1 MCDRDSSS
9 GCFFISRKG
18 RDRTQDLSTTSRHGQ
33 QPLPTGTKTK
43 DALPV
48 VLQSDFRKLSGISK
62 EDFRLIDTIENDY
75 DATTAAA
82 LDAVQRRGEM
92 VVRILDPRI
101 HLTKTATD
109 AAKKFLMLQD
119 SNHIVNLVE
128 IIKRP
133 GQTLGLYIREGNG
146 INRHDGLF
154 ISRLA
159 LESAVYNSGCIQV
172 GDEVLAVNL
181 VDVTRKAVDEVV
193 IIMSIPRRL
202 VLALRQTRGIHRN
215 TANASLAS
223 AMPSHQPPVVVIK
236 KDISRESDDQHDDDD
251 DDLHMKSY
259 MTTGRVNQRN
269 KENIHEQRQR
279 ESRGRSQSQLALDSN
294 GDVSGDLFYNSRP
307 PESRRQ
313 ASTLDRRN
321 NWSYQ
326 PPHPPVSNESSKP
339 QHFQPFDK
347 AYPKTLESL
356 AEKVHPFCPGGQS
369 SSGRRMSATTTQQQ
383 YRRNNIPRSGSDQY
397 LPRSEYD
404 YGSRPYRQSQTLMRS
419 GLRSSTGAG
428 SSTRL
433 VSQYSQGSSRTLPR
447 HLDYASD
454 TEATKVTS
462 TSPYYYRGSS
472 QISGVSNLSRL
483 GSATISRSNS
493 LRSNSLP
500 RDIRTPRTPLSSLNT
515 SLRGSLRRY
524 NTQDNPK
531 TSSSVLSDHE
541 DSDGNLSAPE
551 FQMRRKNRL
560 VSSPSVFTADEYR
573 AWMSRAPSTSAIYD
587 RIRNVCDPSLKQQKV
602 QRFTFSAE
610 NLPERTRHSELMSYS
625 GTNADLR
632 PFRGLGSP
640 ALPSA
645 TTSTLDR
652 HTRTSSLRRIR
663 HLLELEAKHLG
674 RRSPSTTSDLQADR
688 ARVLEINPAE
698 FLKYKFE
705 KSTVDNAPPISGLLW
720 VHLLAGRGLRAAS
733 TTVLS
738 GQSTNVMAPAGSSR
752 DLYCVLECDRVH
764 KARTVVRTG
773 DLVFDWDETFE
784 LDLLSNKELDFLI
797 YSWDQQYRHK
807 LCYKGS
813 VHLASLVRDSPVHQ
827 LALKIE
833 PRGTLYLRL
842 RHTDPYQT
850 FIRKTIRTSTTL
862 PPRTKT
868 AGLFGIDLESVVTRE
883 SGTISSSLSSL
894 AQAPATASVP
904 VIVRRCIEEVERR
917 GLDIIGLYRLCG
929 SASKKRILREAF
941 ERNPRTVDLSPDNV
955 PDINVITGVLKDY
968 LRELPEP
975 LFTRCLYQ
983 MLLDALTVLLPD
995 DPQAN
1000 AKLMLSILD
1009 CLPKL
1014 NRATLTYI
1022 MDHLALVVSQSP
1034 RNKMS
1039 AQNLSIC
1046 LAPVLM
1052 VQSEMK
1058 EKPIDFQQPVNVLR
1072 YLLEIWP
1079 TKSVRECL
1087 PPSVAN
1093 GVTRPPPLPA
1103 KPSCVPGVPTRRGPP
1118 PVIVASPTSDT
1129 ATSDENDGDNDT
1141 SAIEPPQI
1149 PARSNAHRLTKVA
1162 APDPPEDNA
1171 AETPSSSTGTEDS
1184 QRDVAERAAEAD
1196 EESCGE
1202 EQLQNERR
1210 PRGLMQQQNASAT
1223 MKHNTVNGTTINTN
1237 TSATPNQN
1245 IINSNRNNNNNNV

>member
-1 MCDRDSSS
+1 MVTSSIVS
-9 GCFFISRKG
+9 KVFRSPTMLCCTKKKG
-18 RDRTQDLSTTSRHGQ
+18 RDRTQNLSSTSKHQ
-33 QPLPTGTKTK
+33 QPLPVGTKTK

-62 EDFRLIDTIENDY
+62 EDFRLIDTIENEY

-119 SNHIVNLVE
+119 TNHIVNLVE

-146 INRHDGLF
+146 INRNDGLF

-202 VLALRQTRGIHRN
+202 ILALRQSRGIHRGTTN
-215 TANASLAS
+215 VTLGP
-223 AMPSHQPPVVVIK
+223 AMPSHQPPVVVLK
-236 KDISRESDDQHDDDD
+236 KDLSRESDEQNDDDD
-251 DDLHMKSY
+251 DDMHFRPY
-259 MTTGRVNQRN
+259 MTTGS
-269 KENIHEQRQR
+269 KDNIHEQRR
-279 ESRGRSQSQLALDSN
+279 RDSRGKSQSQLALDSN
-294 GDVSGDLFYNSRP
+294 GDISGDLFYNSRP
-307 PESRRQ
+307 PDSRRQ

-326 PPHPPVSNESSKP
+326 PPRPPIVSEQTKP

-356 AEKVHPFCPGGQS
+356 AEKVHPFCPGGS
-369 SSGRRMSATTTQQQ
+369 STGRRMSATTAQQQ
-383 YRRNNIPRSGSDQY
+383 QRRNNLPRSGSDQY

-404 YGSRPYRQSQTLMRS
+404 YGNRPYRQSQTLMRS
-419 GLRSSTGAG
+419 GFRSSAGAG
-428 SSTRL
+428 SSSRL

-462 TSPYYYRGSS
+462 TSPYYYRVSS
-472 QISGVSNLSRL
+472 NVPASTNLSRL

-500 RDIRTPRTPLSSLNT
+500 RDIRIPRTPLSSLNT

-531 TSSSVLSDHE
+531 ISSFFSDHE

-551 FQMRRKNRL
+551 FQSRRKNRL

-587 RIRNVCDPSLKQQKV
+587 RIRNVCDSSIKQQKV

-625 GTNADLR
+625 GTSSDLR
-632 PFRGLGSP
+632 PYRGLGTT

-663 HLLELEAKHLG
+663 QLLELEAKHLG
-674 RRSPSTTSDLQADR
+674 RRIPTSSDLQADR

-705 KSTVDNAPPISGLLW
+705 KSTVENAPPISGLLW
-720 VHLLAGRGLRAAS
+720 VHLLAGRGLRTS
-733 TTVLS
+733 TTTVLP
-738 GQSTNVMAPAGSSR
+738 GQPSNVAASAGSSR

-807 LCYKGS
+807 LCYRGS
-813 VHLASLVRDSPVHQ
+813 VHLASLVRESPVHQ

-850 FIRKTIRTSTTL
+850 FLRKTLRTSITL
-862 PPRTKT
+862 PPRIKT
-868 AGLFGIDLESVVTRE
+868 AGLFGTDLETVVTRE
-883 SGTISSSLSSL
+883 SGAISSSLSSL

-904 VIVRRCIEEVERR
+904 VIIRRCIEEIERR

-1022 MDHLALVVSQSP
+1022 MDHLALVVSQSS

-1052 VQSEMK
+1052 VQSEHK
-1058 EKPIDFQQPVNVLR
+1058 EKPIDFQQPLNVLR

-1079 TKSVRECL
+1079 NKSVRECL
-1087 PPSVAN
+1087 PPSVVN
-1093 GVTRPPPLPA
+1093 GVSRPPPLPA
-1103 KPSCVPGVPTRRGPP
+1103 KPSCVPAVPPRRPP

-1129 ATSDENDGDNDT
+1129 TTSEDDDIET
-1141 SAIEPPQI
+1141 VIEPPKI
-1149 PARSNAHRLTKVA
+1149 PARTNAHRLVKIA
-1162 APDPPEDNA
+1162 APDPEEVTV
-1171 AETPSSSTGTEDS
+1171 ETPSSSTGTEDS

-1202 EQLQNERR
+1202 EQLERK
-1210 PRGLMQQQNASAT
+1210 PRGLNNNST
-1223 MKHNTVNGTTINTN
+1223 KHN
-1237 TSATPNQN
+1237 
-1245 IINSNRNNNNNNV
+1245 NNKK

>member
-1 MCDRDSSS
+1 MCDKNSSS

-18 RDRTQDLSTTSRHGQ
+18 RDRAQDLSSTSRHQ
-33 QPLPTGTKTK
+33 QPLPAGTKTK

-62 EDFRLIDTIENDY
+62 EDFRLIDTIENEY

-119 SNHIVNLVE
+119 GHHIVNLVE

-146 INRHDGLF
+146 VDRHDGLF

-202 VLALRQTRGIHRN
+202 VLALRQTRGVHRITGN
-215 TANASLAS
+215 VSLAS
-223 AMPSHQPPVVVIK
+223 AMPSHHQPPVVVIK
-236 KDISRESDDQHDDDD
+236 KDLSRESDDQHDEDDD
-251 DDLHMKSY
+251 DIHTRSY
-259 MTTGRVNQRN
+259 MTTGRVHRS
-269 KENIHEQRQR
+269 KDNIHDQQRR
-279 ESRGRSQSQLALDSN
+279 RDSRGRSQSQLALDSN
-294 GDVSGDLFYNSRP
+294 GDFSGDLFYNSRP

-313 ASTLDRRN
+313 TSTLDRRN

-326 PPHPPVSNESSKP
+326 PPRPPIVNEQPKP
-339 QHFQPFDK
+339 QHFQPYDK

-356 AEKVHPFCPGGQS
+356 AEKVHPFCPGGS
-369 SSGRRMSATTTQQQ
+369 STGRRMSATTSQQQ
-383 YRRNNIPRSGSDQY
+383 QQQQQRRNNLPRSGSDQY
-397 LPRSEYD
+397 LPKSEYD
-404 YGSRPYRQSQTLMRS
+404 YGNRPYRQSQTLMRS
-419 GLRSSTGAG
+419 GLRSSAGAG
-428 SSTRL
+428 SSSRL
-433 VSQYSQGSSRTLPR
+433 ISQYSQGASRTLPR

-462 TSPYYYRGSS
+462 TSPYYYRGS
-472 QISGVSNLSRL
+472 QHVPGTTNLSRL

-531 TSSSVLSDHE
+531 ISSFLSDHE
-541 DSDGNLSAPE
+541 DSDGGNLSAPE
-551 FQMRRKNRL
+551 FQMRRKNRM

-587 RIRNVCDPSLKQQKV
+587 RIRNVCDSSLKQQKV

-610 NLPERTRHSELMSYS
+610 NLPERTRHSEIMSYS
-625 GTNADLR
+625 AGANSDLR

-674 RRSPSTTSDLQADR
+674 RRSPTTTSDLQADR

-705 KSTVDNAPPISGLLW
+705 KTTVENAPPISGLLW
-720 VHLLAGRGLRAAS
+720 VHLLAGRGLRASS
-733 TTVLS
+733 TAALPGQPPNVLATPP
-738 GQSTNVMAPAGSSR
+738 GTSR

-807 LCYKGS
+807 LCYRGS

-827 LALKIE
+827 LALKVE

-842 RHTDPYQT
+842 RHTDSYQT
-850 FIRKTIRTSTTL
+850 FIRKTLRTSSTL

-868 AGLFGIDLESVVTRE
+868 AGIFGTDLETVVTRE
-883 SGTISSSLSSL
+883 SGAISSSLSSL
-894 AQAPATASVP
+894 SQAPATASVP
-904 VIVRRCIEEVERR
+904 VVVRRCIEEIERR

-941 ERNPRTVDLSPDNV
+941 ERNPRNVDLSPDNV

-975 LFTRCLYQ
+975 LFTRSLYQ
-983 MLLDALTVLLPD
+983 MLLDALAVLLPD

-1052 VQSEMK
+1052 VQSEHK

-1087 PPSVAN
+1087 PPSVVN

-1103 KPSCVPGVPTRRGPP
+1103 KPSCVPAVPPRRGPP
-1118 PVIVASPTSDT
+1118 PVIVASPTTDT
-1129 ATSDENDGDNDT
+1129 ATSDEDDGGDGDNET
-1141 SAIEPPQI
+1141 AAAAAIEPPQI
-1149 PARSNAHRLTKVA
+1149 PARSNAHRLIKVA
-1162 APDPPEDNA
+1162 APEPAEEVPPAD
-1171 AETPSSSTGTEDS
+1171 TPSSSTGTEDS
-1184 QRDVAERAAEAD
+1184 QRDVAEAD
-1196 EESCGE
+1196 EESCGD
-1202 EQLQNERR
+1202 EQPERK
-1210 PRGLMQQQNASAT
+1210 PRGLIDGD
-1223 MKHNTVNGTTINTN
+1223 KHNAAKH
-1237 TSATPNQN
+1237 S
-1245 IINSNRNNNNNNV
+1245 NSNQ

>member
-1 MCDRDSSS
+1 MVTTRIASTNKRSSAAML
-9 GCFFISRKG
+9 CCARKKG
-18 RDRTQDLSTTSRHGQ
+18 RDRAQDLASTSRHGQ
-33 QPLPTGTKTK
+33 QPLPAGTKTK

-62 EDFRLIDTIENDY
+62 EDFRLIDTIENEY

-202 VLALRQTRGIHRN
+202 VLALRQTRGMHRASVN
-215 TANASLAS
+215 VSLAS

-236 KDISRESDDQHDDDD
+236 KDLSRESDDQHDDDD

-269 KENIHEQRQR
+269 KENMHEQRRR

-294 GDVSGDLFYNSRP
+294 GDISGDLYYNSRP

-313 ASTLDRRN
+313 VSTLDRRN

-326 PPHPPVSNESSKP
+326 PPHPPVSNEQPKS

-369 SSGRRMSATTTQQQ
+369 STGRRMSATTTQQQ

-404 YGSRPYRQSQTLMRS
+404 YGNRPYRQSQTLMRS
-419 GLRSSTGAG
+419 GLRSSAGAG
-428 SSTRL
+428 SGTRL

-472 QISGVSNLSRL
+472 QISGVSNISRL
-483 GSATISRSNS
+483 QGSSTISRSNS

-531 TSSSVLSDHE
+531 ISSSLLSDHE

-674 RRSPSTTSDLQADR
+674 RRSPSSTSDLQADR

-705 KSTVDNAPPISGLLW
+705 KTTIDNAPPISGLLW
-720 VHLLAGRGLRAAS
+720 VHLLAGRGLRATP
-733 TTVLS
+733 TTVLP
-738 GQSTNVMAPAGSSR
+738 GQPTNVMAATGSSR

-850 FIRKTIRTSTTL
+850 FIRKTLRTSTTL

-883 SGTISSSLSSL
+883 SGAISSSLSSL

-1052 VQSEMK
+1052 VQSEVK

-1087 PPSVAN
+1087 PPSVVN

-1103 KPSCVPGVPTRRGPP
+1103 KPSCVPAVPTRRVPP

-1129 ATSDENDGDNDT
+1129 ATSDDDDDDDNHGHDGT
-1141 SAIEPPQI
+1141 AIEPPQI

-1162 APDPPEDNA
+1162 APDPEENA

-1202 EQLQNERR
+1202 EQLERR
-1210 PRGLMQQQNASAT
+1210 PRGLQNNANTAI
-1223 MKHNTVNGTTINTN
+1223 KHNAIN
-1237 TSATPNQN
+1237 
-1245 IINSNRNNNNNNV
+1245 NSNNSNNNNRQ

>member
-1079 TKSVRECL
+1079 TKSDSSGVFAALGRQRRYSAPAAAREAILRARCANKAR
-1087 PPSVAN
+1087 PPARHS
-1093 GVTRPPPLPA
+1093 GVT
-1103 KPSCVPGVPTRRGPP
+1103 
-1118 PVIVASPTSDT
+1118 D
-1129 ATSDENDGDNDT
+1129 
-1141 SAIEPPQI
+1141 Q
-1149 PARSNAHRLTKVA
+1149 
-1162 APDPPEDNA
+1162 
-1171 AETPSSSTGTEDS
+1171 
-1184 QRDVAERAAEAD
+1184 
-1196 EESCGE
+1196 
-1202 EQLQNERR
+1202 
-1210 PRGLMQQQNASAT
+1210 
-1223 MKHNTVNGTTINTN
+1223 
-1237 TSATPNQN
+1237 
-1245 IINSNRNNNNNNV
+1245 